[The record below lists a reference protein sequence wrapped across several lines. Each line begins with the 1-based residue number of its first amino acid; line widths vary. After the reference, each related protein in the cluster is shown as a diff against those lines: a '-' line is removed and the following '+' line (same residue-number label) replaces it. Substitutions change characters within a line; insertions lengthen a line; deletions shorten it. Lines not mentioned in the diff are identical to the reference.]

1 MEFAKIKPQ
10 RLADTIAGQLE
21 TMILEGV
28 LKPGE
33 KLPGERELAQQL
45 SVSRPSLREAL
56 QKLDNAGLLESRQ
69 GGGTYVRNAIASTLT
84 EPLGEVLA
92 RHPQAALDFIALRST
107 LEGMSAA
114 DAARRATAEDRA
126 MLTRRF
132 EAMLAAHAAVNLS
145 GAAGVA
151 EDEADADFHIAIAEA
166 SHNIILLHVMRGL
179 LDMIRKDIVFNR
191 AQVYA
196 EPGARDTLLGQHRAI
211 FESILAR
218 EPDAARAAAEAHMA
232 HVGRVLRSFQEDQA
246 RAEIARLRLSRYEAG
261 RRAPVGTDA

>member
-10 RLADTIAGQLE
+10 RLSEAIARQLE

-33 KLPGERELAQQL
+33 KLPAERELAQQL
-45 SVSRPSLREAL
+45 AVSRPSLREAL

-69 GGGTYVRNAIASTLT
+69 GGGTFVRNAIASTLT
-84 EPLGEVLA
+84 EPLVEVLA

-126 MLTRRF
+126 MLTARF
-132 EAMLAAHAAVNLS
+132 QAMVTAHEAPELV
-145 GAAGVA
+145 GAA

-166 SHNIILLHVMRGL
+166 SHNIMLLHVMRGL

-196 EPGARDTLLGQHRAI
+196 ESGARQALLDQHRAI
-211 FESILAR
+211 YDAIMAR
-218 EPDAARAAAEAHMA
+218 DPEAAQTAAQAHMA
-232 HVGRVLRSFQEDQA
+232 HVGRVLQSFQEDQA

-261 RRAPVGTDA
+261 RGDPHPADSGV

>member
-1 MEFAKIKPQ
+1 MEFAKIKQQ
-10 RLADTIAGQLE
+10 RLSDAIARQLE

-33 KLPGERELAQQL
+33 KMPAERDLAQQL
-45 SVSRPSLREAL
+45 AVSRPSLREAL
-56 QKLDNAGLLESRQ
+56 QKLENAGLLESRH
-69 GGGTYVRNAIASTLT
+69 GGGTFVRNAIASPLT
-84 EPLGEVLA
+84 EPLVEVLA

-114 DAARRATAEDRA
+114 DAARRGTAEDRA
-126 MLTRRF
+126 MLTARF
-132 EAMLAAHAAVNLS
+132 EAMETAHRSPELAGTV
-145 GAAGVA
+145 
-151 EDEADADFHIAIAEA
+151 EDEVDADFHIAIAEA

-179 LDMIRKDIVFNR
+179 LEMIRKDVVFNR

-196 EPGARDTLLGQHRAI
+196 EPGARETLLGQHRAI
-211 FESILAR
+211 YDAIMAR
-218 EPDAARAAAEAHMA
+218 DPEAAQAAAEAHMG

-261 RRAPVGTDA
+261 RGDPHQPAGNRA

>member
-10 RLADTIAGQLE
+10 RLSDTIARQLE

-33 KLPGERELAQQL
+33 RLPAERDLAQQL
-45 SVSRPSLREAL
+45 AVSRPSLREAL
-56 QKLDNAGLLESRQ
+56 QKLDNAGLLESRH
-69 GGGTYVRNAIASTLT
+69 GGGTFVRNAIASTLT
-84 EPLGEVLA
+84 EPLVEVLA

-114 DAARRATAEDRA
+114 DAARRGTAEDRA
-126 MLTRRF
+126 MLTARF
-132 EAMLAAHAAVNLS
+132 EAMVAVHETPER
-145 GAAGVA
+145 AGTA
-151 EDEADADFHIAIAEA
+151 EDEADADFHLAIAEA
-166 SHNIILLHVMRGL
+166 SHNIMLLQVMRGL
-179 LDMIRKDIVFNR
+179 LEMIRKDVVFNR

-196 EPGARDTLLGQHRAI
+196 EPGARQTLLDQHRAI
-211 FESILAR
+211 YDAIMAR
-218 EPDAARAAAEAHMA
+218 DPDGAQTAAQAHMA

-261 RRAPVGTDA
+261 RGDPHTAGSSA